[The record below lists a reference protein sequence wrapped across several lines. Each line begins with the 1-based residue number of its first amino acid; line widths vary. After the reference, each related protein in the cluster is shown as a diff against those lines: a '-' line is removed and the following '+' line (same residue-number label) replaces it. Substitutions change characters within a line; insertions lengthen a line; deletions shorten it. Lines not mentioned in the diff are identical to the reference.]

1 MLFVSLPVRT
11 SSFSHILLSF
21 QILDHV
27 CISSKW
33 FTSTGP
39 SASIFSASVKS
50 LYDQGRQD
58 HTILWSCNT
67 VISGRRQNRNMVE
80 AAEIAAK
87 MRGSSGIDV
96 SADYM
101 RLPHNSGFVGR
112 FVTRLLKNKK
122 QNIFFNILY
131 FLKFLLNNYSN

>member
-1 MLFVSLPVRT
+1 
-11 SSFSHILLSF
+11 
-21 QILDHV
+21 
-27 CISSKW
+27 
-33 FTSTGP
+33 
-39 SASIFSASVKS
+39 
-50 LYDQGRQD
+50 
-58 HTILWSCNT
+58 
-67 VISGRRQNRNMVE
+67 MVE

-87 MRGSSGIDV
+87 TRGSGGIDV

-131 FLKFLLNNYSN
+131 FFKVFAQ